1 MPYAFSGLVF
11 ALVSLSK
18 VVGANGTG
26 RDGFVT
32 PVVSDIHLFAAAS
45 DAPSTFT
52 QMFGSGLIGLR
63 EGLETGIVV
72 MVLVAYVVKTGR
84 RDALKWI
91 WSGVAAAVAMVVVV
105 FLVIHFG
112 TSTMTPLAAETIAGI
127 ASLVAV
133 VIVTFMVL
141 WMSKAARH
149 ISTDL
154 KSGMSRALVAGRA
167 SVMGLAFLAVG
178 REGFET
184 ALLMVGY
191 AESVSGGLWPL
202 IGLLLGVVAAVA
214 LTVLIYQG
222 AIRLDLRLF
231 FIYTGVFLIFVAAG
245 ILTYGIGALQTVGW
259 LPGHGAVAF
268 DISEGYDASSWYGT
282 VLGGIFNFR
291 PDPTVLQVVA
301 WVVYVAVVLTIFCRR
316 QLTPA
321 TEASPTGTSAPGT
334 TTTQNPAS
342 AESATERNPQ

>member
-1 MPYAFSGLVF
+1 
-11 ALVSLSK
+11 
-18 VVGANGTG
+18 
-26 RDGFVT
+26 
-32 PVVSDIHLFAAAS
+32 
-45 DAPSTFT
+45 
-52 QMFGSGLIGLR
+52 MFGSGLIGLR

-84 RDALKWI
+84 RDALVWI
-91 WSGVAAAVAMVVVV
+91 WTGVAAAVAMVIAV

-141 WMSKAARH
+141 WMSKAATH
-149 ISTDL
+149 ISADL
-154 KSGMSRALVAGRA
+154 KSGMSQALVAGRA
-167 SVMGLAFLAVG
+167 SVLGLAFLAVG

-202 IGLLLGVVAAVA
+202 VGLLLGVLVAVA

-222 AIRLDLRLF
+222 AIRLNFRLF
-231 FIYTGVFLIFVAAG
+231 FTYTGIFLIFVAAG

-259 LPGHGAVAF
+259 LPGGNVVAF
-268 DISEGYDASSWYGT
+268 DISAGYDASSWYGT

-291 PDPTVLQVVA
+291 PDPTVLQVIA
-301 WVVYVAVVLTIFCRR
+301 WIAYVAVVTTVFWRR
-316 QLTPA
+316 QHGPL
-321 TEASPTGTSAPGT
+321 
-334 TTTQNPAS
+334 PAS
-342 AESATERNPQ
+342 VANQGTAAPDTALPDTAADPNTEPHTGPGPHTAQSSATAKPATERNPQ

>member
-1 MPYAFSGLVF
+1 
-11 ALVSLSK
+11 
-18 VVGANGTG
+18 
-26 RDGFVT
+26 
-32 PVVSDIHLFAAAS
+32 
-45 DAPSTFT
+45 
-52 QMFGSGLIGLR
+52 MFGSGLIGLR

-91 WSGVAAAVAMVVVV
+91 WTGVAAAVAMVVVV

-149 ISTDL
+149 ISADL

-214 LTVLIYQG
+214 LTVLIYHG

-231 FIYTGVFLIFVAAG
+231 FIYTGIFLIFVAAG
-245 ILTYGIGALQTVGW
+245 ILTYGVGALQTVGW

-268 DISEGYDASSWYGT
+268 DISGGYDASSWYGT

-301 WVVYVAVVLTIFCRR
+301 WIAYVAVVLTIFCRR
-316 QLTPA
+316 QLSPA
-321 TEASPTGTSAPGT
+321 PEASPAGTPAPDS
-334 TTTQNPAS
+334 TTTQNSAS